1 MNPNQGEDSSNNFR
15 ASNMSLVQHIAEL
28 RYRIIRCALAVFVG
42 LLICWGFSEYIFDI
56 MRAPIAQYLPDGG
69 LVFTGPLDKF
79 LAHIK
84 LSFICGTII
93 SAPYWLYQV
102 WQFIAPALY
111 KNEKKY
117 VGGFIVAGTFQF
129 VLGIMFCYFIV
140 FPMAFKFLMTFGG
153 TVDKP
158 MITINQYLGFFTH
171 TAILFGLTFEMPVI
185 ITFLGVVGVVNK
197 AFLKKYR
204 RYAIVG
210 MSVISAIAAPPDALS
225 MILLLVPLWLMYDI
239 SVWLVGILGKKD
251 GTLFEVSEDDPE
263 TTK

>member
-1 MNPNQGEDSSNNFR
+1 MNNKTSSESPSQPR
-15 ASNMSLVQHIAEL
+15 ASHMSLVEHITEL
-28 RYRIIRCALAVFVG
+28 RYRLIRCLMAIFIG
-42 LLICWGFSEYIFDI
+42 TLICWAFSDFIFNI
-56 MRAPIAQYLPDGG
+56 IRAPIAPYLPTGG

-84 LSFICGTII
+84 LSFICGMMI
-93 SAPYWLYQV
+93 SAPAWLYQF

-111 KNEKKY
+111 RNEKKY
-117 VGGFIVAGTFQF
+117 VGGFVLAGTIQF
-129 VLGIMFCYFIV
+129 ILGILFCYFIV

-153 TVDKP
+153 SIDKP

-171 TAILFGLTFEMPVI
+171 TAILFGLTFEMPVV
-185 ITFLGVVGVVNK
+185 ITFLGVIGVVNK

-210 MSVISAIAAPPDALS
+210 MAVLSAIAAPPDALS

-239 SVWLVGILGKKD
+239 SVFLVGVLGKKPGESLEPAEAD
-251 GTLFEVSEDDPE
+251 GSSI
-263 TTK
+263 